1 MGMVSLAHGRKI
13 STIWSYARLDKGS
26 EDCNRAQGA
35 NMFDDVQHA
44 YNASV
49 IAGNDQLT
57 EMYARLWL
65 LLIRTSAQGW
75 PTTAARRRPAFGF
88 NEPVSPEAV
97 AATGE
102 PSPLDLSASGG
113 HSYGCPF
120 GPPRNVLRHQ
130 RSRSGSNGQPPESS
144 HLANY
149 AEP

>member
-1 MGMVSLAHGRKI
+1 
-13 STIWSYARLDKGS
+13 
-26 EDCNRAQGA
+26 
-35 NMFDDVQHA
+35 MFDDVQHA

-65 LLIRTSAQGW
+65 LLIRTSAQER

-97 AATGE
+97 AAPGE
-102 PSPLDLSASGG
+102 PSPLDLSG

-120 GPPRNVLRHQ
+120 GPPRIALSCDISVP
-130 RSRSGSNGQPPESS
+130 GQDRMDNLLKA
-144 HLANY
+144 HT
-149 AEP
+149 